1 VLVRSAVVML
11 RASVLSLIMLVVMT
25 ASGEA
30 QGGRVNKIVALLEAG
45 KPVFGIFSGPK
56 TPESAMAIA
65 ETEADFVFYSMERGP
80 FDVPGMQVYMQFM
93 MDRARLAASGFN
105 EQPILTRIP
114 PIRDGKVEA
123 QDRTKRLLDAG
134 VYGVVFPHVESREDA
149 AWAVRSMRP
158 RPKGARPPEAGVAAR
173 YWGSSDEDYERR
185 ADLWP
190 VNPDGELV
198 SFMLIEDQ
206 IGIDNV
212 REIVSTEGVSIVS
225 PGPGDLRRVYD
236 GDMAAVESAIQ
247 AVLAACKEFDVP
259 CGVTAGPDDIEKRLD
274 EGFRVIIATAP
285 EAIAI
290 GRRASGR

>member
-1 VLVRSAVVML
+1 MAG
-11 RASVLSLIMLVVMT
+11 
-25 ASGEA
+25 SGDA

-56 TPESAMAIA
+56 TPESAIQIA
-65 ETEADFVFYSMERGP
+65 KTEADFVFYSMERGP

-93 MDRARLAASGFN
+93 MERARLAESGFN

-134 VYGVVFPHVESREDA
+134 VYGVVFPHVETAEQA
-149 AWAVRSMRP
+149 AWAVRSMRY
-158 RPKGARPPEAGVAAR
+158 RPQGARPPEAGVAAR

-236 GDMAAVESAIQ
+236 GDMAAVERAIQ

-285 EAIAI
+285 EAIVI

>member
-1 VLVRSAVVML
+1 MLVRSAVVML
-11 RASVLSLIMLVVMT
+11 RASVLSLIMLVVVT

-30 QGGRVNKIVALLEAG
+30 QGDRVNKIVALLEAG

-80 FDVPGMQVYMQFM
+80 FDVSGMQVYMQFM
-93 MDRARLAASGFN
+93 MDRARLTASGFN
-105 EQPILTRIP
+105 EQPILTRLP

-134 VYGVVFPHVESREDA
+134 VYGVVFPHVESGEEA

-173 YWGSSDEDYERR
+173 YWGSSDEDYRRR

-225 PGPGDLRRVYD
+225 PGPGDLRRVY
-236 GDMAAVESAIQ
+236 ACVASNSVVSCSSESCE
-247 AVLAACKEFDVP
+247 VSRTGE
-259 CGVTAGPDDIEKRLD
+259 
-274 EGFRVIIATAP
+274 
-285 EAIAI
+285 
-290 GRRASGR
+290 RRARCRISFE